1 MIIAVEY
8 KDGRIKEFDFSSF
21 TSGDALTCVEKN
33 AKNMVTEFDLRTD
46 NIERDGLILNVF
58 WHDVTKTFG
67 KRELDAQTD
76 TNGYSTEM
84 AFAQRRAGYS
94 VMICNKKVL
103 NLISRI
109 IVYRANGAVQVAWRQ
124 GSEDW
129 LIKGSLFEAQRVLT
143 YTDASTTSLNAQAS
157 TVFAYLRRAHP
168 TLSDAEIADMM
179 GYPPDA
185 LEEIMGELGMQDVSV
200 VGAEGPAPSE
210 ESSELMRRYAG
221 SHFADQPSQTP
232 EGPRTRDAAPT
243 PDRGGADGPS
253 AYEMLLSAAAGPNP
267 MLAFDDDDEEDEE
280 DDE

>member
-8 KDGRIKEFDFSSF
+8 KDGRIKEFDCSSF

-200 VGAEGPAPSE
+200 VGAEGPAS
-210 ESSELMRRYAG
+210 RRPKARDPVMPLPRPIAAG
-221 SHFADQPSQTP
+221 LTARAHTRCCFLPPRGPTP
-232 EGPRTRDAAPT
+232 CSRSMTTTRRTRRTTSSRLCPVS
-243 PDRGGADGPS
+243 PLRIPS
-253 AYEMLLSAAAGPNP
+253 R
-267 MLAFDDDDEEDEE
+267 
-280 DDE
+280 